1 MKRLETG
8 KGSENVRGLEGEFFI
23 PSKMPKK
30 LHFAD
35 LKNTAIPQFKINIT
49 EIPQEKLSNI
59 AMPQTPMP
67 PSELRH
73 QMAIL
78 SQLIFN
84 VYVRMLYHSSRAEAP
99 FSIRIS
105 VNGENY

>member
-8 KGSENVRGLEGEFFI
+8 KGSENVGGLEGEFFI

-35 LKNTAIPQFKINIT
+35 LENTAIPQFKIKIT
-49 EIPQEKLSNI
+49 KIQQEKLSNTAI
-59 AMPQTPMP
+59 PQTPMP

-78 SQLIFN
+78 SQFLFN
-84 VYVRMLYHSSRAEAP
+84 VYVRMLYHSSRAEALFP
-99 FSIRIS
+99 IRII
-105 VNGENY
+105 VDGENY